1 MTALARALALLAFV
15 AAGAALAQP
24 LQYRVRIEAP
34 RELRDMLAERLPLAR
49 WQGDPQMTEPLLLRL
64 VTEAEADVREAVAT
78 RGYFQARVRSRI
90 ERAEQPWTVVLE
102 VDPGEPARVAH
113 AELTFS
119 GPATTEPAAAPL
131 LERIRREWTLRRG
144 ERFTQDAW
152 DDAKRGATRALA
164 GWRYAAARVE
174 RSRADVDPKAG
185 EARLQVGVESGPSFH
200 YGATEVRGTGRY
212 PDDMVAG
219 LNPAEP
225 GAPYDRETLELYER
239 RLLAT
244 GYFVSAQ
251 AALDADPARAA
262 AAPVRVAVIE
272 ARSQQFETGLSFN
285 TDVGLRAEARYRNM
299 DIFDTAYRFRSEVQ
313 LDSRIRQGRLDLETP
328 PRAGGRWQST
338 FVQAR
343 DTNIQNEEN
352 AEISAGIAHN
362 WGLGGP
368 LSSLYVSGH
377 VEEQRLSGALA
388 DHRQA
393 VFFGYRTQWRDTDRW
408 EAPRRGYLAEVSIG
422 GAPGALASRE
432 FLRATARALLLIPL
446 GRHDFQLRG
455 EAGAV
460 IADSREGIPSSFLFR
475 TGGDQTI
482 RGYAFESLGVPGSGA
497 AILGGRYLALGS
509 AEYTHWVG
517 ESWGLAAFVDAGDA
531 WDGSQFEPVVGAGA
545 GVRFRTPIGPVRGD
559 LAYGFEEKHWRLHF
573 SVGFIF

>member
-1 MTALARALALLAFV
+1 MTALARALALLAFI
-15 AAGAALAQP
+15 AGAALAQP

-64 VTEAEADVREAVAT
+64 VAEAEADVREAVAT

-102 VDPGEPARVAH
+102 VEPGEPARVAH

-119 GPATTEPAAAPL
+119 GPAAAEPAVAPL

-185 EARLQVGVESGPSFH
+185 EARLQVGVESGPPFH
-200 YGATEVRGTGRY
+200 YGATEVRGTDRY
-212 PDDMVAG
+212 PDDMVAR
-219 LNPAEP
+219 LNPAGP

-352 AEISAGIAHN
+352 AELSAGIAHN

-517 ESWGLAAFVDAGDA
+517 ESWGLAGFVDAGDA
-531 WDGSQFEPVVGAGA
+531 WDGSRFAPVVGAGA

>member
-1 MTALARALALLAFV
+1 MTARLARALALLAFV
-15 AAGAALAQP
+15 AGSALAQP
-24 LQYRVRIEAP
+24 VQYTVRIDAP
-34 RELRDMLAERLPLAR
+34 RELREMLAERLPLVR
-49 WQGDPQMTEPLLLRL
+49 WQADPQMTEALLLRL

-78 RGYFQARVRSRI
+78 RGYFSARVRSRI
-90 ERAEQPWTVVLE
+90 ERSSEPWTVVLE
-102 VDPGEPARVAH
+102 VEPGEPARVAH
-113 AELTFS
+113 AEVTFS
-119 GPATTEPAAAPL
+119 GPAAQDPGAAPL
-131 LERIRREWTLRRG
+131 LKRIRREWTLRRG
-144 ERFTQDAW
+144 ARFTQDAW
-152 DDAKRGATRALA
+152 SDAKRDATRTLA

-174 RSRADVDPKAG
+174 RSRADIDPQAG
-185 EARLQVGVESGPSFH
+185 EARLQVGIESGPPFH
-200 YGATEVRGTGRY
+200 YGATQVRGTDRY
-212 PDDMVAG
+212 PEALVAR
-219 LNPAEP
+219 LSPAQA
-225 GAPYDRETLELYER
+225 GAPYDRETLDLYER

-244 GYFVSAQ
+244 GYFMSAQ
-251 AALDADPARAA
+251 AALDADRAQAA
-262 AAPVRVAVIE
+262 AALVRVAVIE
-272 ARSQQFETGLSFN
+272 GRSQQFETGLSFN

-299 DIFDTAYRFRSEVQ
+299 DVFDTAYRFKSEVQ
-313 LDSRIRQGRLDLETP
+313 LDRRIRQGRLDLDTP

-343 DTNIQNEEN
+343 NSNIQNEEN
-352 AEISAGIAHN
+352 LELSAGIAQN

-368 LSSLYVSGH
+368 LSALFVSAH
-377 VEEQRLSGALA
+377 VEEQRLSGILA

-422 GAPGALASRE
+422 GAPRALASRQ

-460 IADSREGIPSSFLFR
+460 ISDAREGIPSSFLFR

-482 RGYAFESLGVPGSGA
+482 RGYAFESLGVPSGGA
-497 AILGGRYLALGS
+497 VVGARYLALAG

-517 ESWGLAAFVDAGDA
+517 ESWGLAAFADAGDA
-531 WDGSQFEPVVGAGA
+531 WEGSRFAPVVGAGA

-559 LAYGFEEKHWRLHF
+559 LAYGFEEKRWRLHF

>member
-1 MTALARALALLAFV
+1 MSRRLASALAVLALT
-15 AAGAALAQP
+15 AASALAQP

-34 RELRDMLAERLPLAR
+34 RELREMLAERLPLAR
-49 WQGDPQMTEPLLLRL
+49 WQADPQMTEPLLLRL
-64 VTEAEADVREAVAT
+64 VAEAEADVREAVAT

-102 VDPGEPARVAH
+102 VEPGEPARVAH
-113 AELTFS
+113 AELAFS
-119 GPATTEPAAAPL
+119 GPAAAEPAAAPL

-185 EARLQVGVESGPSFH
+185 EARLQVGIESGPAFH
-200 YGATEVRGTGRY
+200 YGPTDVRGTDRY

-219 LNPAEP
+219 LSPAEP
-225 GAPYDRETLELYER
+225 GAPYDRETLDLYER

-299 DIFDTAYRFRSEVQ
+299 DIFGTAYRFKSEVQ

-343 DTNIQNEEN
+343 EANIQNEEN
-352 AEISAGIAHN
+352 AELSAGIAHN

-368 LSSLYVSGH
+368 LSSLFVSGH
-377 VEEQRLSGALA
+377 LEEQRLSGTLA

-422 GAPGALASRE
+422 GAPGALASQQFVRG
-432 FLRATARALLLIPL
+432 TARALLLIPL

-482 RGYAFESLGVPGSGA
+482 RGYAFESLGVPSGA
-497 AILGGRYLALGS
+497 AVLGGRYLALAS
-509 AEYTHWVG
+509 AEYTHWIG
-517 ESWGLAAFVDAGDA
+517 ESWGLAAFADAGDA
-531 WDGSQFEPVVGAGA
+531 WDGSQFEPVLGAGA

-559 LAYGFEEKHWRLHF
+559 LAYGFEEKSWRLHF

>member
-1 MTALARALALLAFV
+1 MTARLARALALLAFV
-15 AAGAALAQP
+15 AAGPAFTQP
-24 LQYRVRIEAP
+24 LQYKVRIEAP
-34 RELRDMLAERLPLAR
+34 RELREMLAERLPLAR

-64 VTEAEADVREAVAT
+64 VAEAEADVREAVAT
-78 RGYFQARVRSRI
+78 RGYFSARVRSRI
-90 ERAEQPWTVVLE
+90 DRAEQPWTVVLE
-102 VDPGEPARVAH
+102 VEPGEPARIAH
-113 AELTFS
+113 AEVMFS
-119 GPATTEPAAAPL
+119 GPAAQAPDAAPL

-144 ERFTQDAW
+144 ARFTQDAW
-152 DDAKRGATRALA
+152 NDAKRDATRALA
-164 GWRYAAARVE
+164 GWRYAAARVAS
-174 RSRADVDPKAG
+174 SRADIDPKAG
-185 EARLQVGVESGPSFH
+185 EARLQVGIESGPAFH
-200 YGATEVRGTGRY
+200 YGETDVRGTDRY

-219 LNPAEP
+219 LSPAEP
-225 GAPYDRETLELYER
+225 GAPYDRETLDLYER

-251 AALDADPARAA
+251 AALDADPARAG

-272 ARSQQFETGLSFN
+272 GRSQQFETGLSFN

-299 DIFDTAYRFRSEVQ
+299 DIFDTAYRFKSEVQ
-313 LDSRIRQGRLDLETP
+313 LDSRIRQGRLDLDTP

-352 AEISAGIAHN
+352 VELSAGIAHN

-368 LSSLYVSGH
+368 LSALFVSAH
-377 VEEQRLSGALA
+377 VEEQRLSGMLA

-408 EAPRRGYLAEVSIG
+408 DVPRRGWLAEVSVG
-422 GAPGALASRE
+422 GAPRALASRQ
-432 FLRATARALLLIPL
+432 FTRATARALLLIPL

-460 IADSREGIPSSFLFR
+460 LADARDGIPSSFLFR

-482 RGYAFESLGVPGSGA
+482 RGYAFESLGVPSGGA
-497 AILGGRYLALGS
+497 VVGGRYLALAS

-517 ESWGLAAFVDAGDA
+517 ESWGLAAFADAGDA

-559 LAYGFEEKHWRLHF
+559 LAYGFEEKSWRLHF